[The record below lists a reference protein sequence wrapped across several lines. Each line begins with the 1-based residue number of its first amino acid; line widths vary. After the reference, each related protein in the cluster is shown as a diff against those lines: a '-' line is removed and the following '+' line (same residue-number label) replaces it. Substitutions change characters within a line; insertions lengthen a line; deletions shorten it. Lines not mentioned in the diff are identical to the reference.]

1 MTTVSPYLQGTNLV
15 TMNEH
20 DLFLTNLP
28 TFEHMQISLKIRSL
42 PPVST
47 VLPTMTPWRCSM
59 IPHTLMGQAAAFRD
73 TFEQY
78 CGAASS

>member
-28 TFEHMQISLKIRSL
+28 TFER
-42 PPVST
+42 
-47 VLPTMTPWRCSM
+47 
-59 IPHTLMGQAAAFRD
+59 
-73 TFEQY
+73 Y